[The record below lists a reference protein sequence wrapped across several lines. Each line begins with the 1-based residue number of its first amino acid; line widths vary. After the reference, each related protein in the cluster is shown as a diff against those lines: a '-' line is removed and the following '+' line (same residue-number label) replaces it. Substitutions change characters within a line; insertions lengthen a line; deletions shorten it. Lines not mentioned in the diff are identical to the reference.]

1 MSYGNVD
8 RHGTG
13 TWPFQVPS
21 GYMST
26 FPGNGPTA
34 MAASA
39 PPSVSPSL
47 SSGQYSAAAS
57 VGGSANVSVAA
68 LVGLSLLILLGT
80 HLLGF
85 RFGFDVSVGR

>member
-1 MSYGNVD
+1 MFGDVD
-8 RHGTG
+8 RHGTSN
-13 TWPFQVPS
+13 WPFQVPG
-21 GYMST
+21 GYLST

-57 VGGSANVSVAA
+57 VGGNANVSVAV

>member
-1 MSYGNVD
+1 MFGNVD
-8 RHGTG
+8 RHGTSS
-13 TWPFQVPS
+13 WPFQAPG
-21 GYMST
+21 GYLST
-26 FPGNGPTA
+26 MPVNGPTA
-34 MAASA
+34 VAASA

-47 SSGQYSAAAS
+47 SSGQYSAAAN
-57 VGGSANVSVAA
+57 VGGAANVSVAV